1 MTESEFRT
9 LDPLADALD
18 EACARWFASPELAAL
33 KDALRKA
40 VASLPPTYSVSIDV
54 ELRVFDNEREQALN
68 LLTTGLNTD
77 HEGEPY
83 RISGDSSVHRYVAGG
98 EICEVPHDRCPQC
111 WGSWDYKHK
120 RPSCPQCGVQM
131 GSDVRLLLDSDV
143 CPYCDRGRITS
154 DNLTCGECGFTI
166 DPRYVTWG

>member
-18 EACARWFASPELAAL
+18 EAARWFASPELAAL

-54 ELRVFDNEREQALN
+54 ELRVFDNEREQAIN

-77 HEGEPY
+77 HGGEPY
-83 RISGDSSVHRYVAGG
+83 RISGTRRSTGTSPAGRFARCRTTAAHSAGEVGTTSTNARVARSAGF
-98 EICEVPHDRCPQC
+98 R
-111 WGSWDYKHK
+111 WGVTFACFWTA
-120 RPSCPQCGVQM
+120 
-131 GSDVRLLLDSDV
+131 
-143 CPYCDRGRITS
+143 TS
-154 DNLTCGECGFTI
+154 ARTAIVAASHPT
-166 DPRYVTWG
+166 T

>member
-18 EACARWFASPELAAL
+18 EACARWFASPALAAL

-54 ELRVFDNEREQALN
+54 ELRVFDTEREQALN

-77 HEGEPY
+77 HGGEPY

-111 WGSWDYKHK
+111 WGVGTTSTNARVARSAGFRWGVTFACSWTA
-120 RPSCPQCGVQM
+120 
-131 GSDVRLLLDSDV
+131 
-143 CPYCDRGRITS
+143 TS
-154 DNLTCGECGFTI
+154 ARTAIVAASHPT
-166 DPRYVTWG
+166 T

>member
-18 EACARWFASPELAAL
+18 EACRPLVRIARTGRSQGRATEGGRIAPA
-33 KDALRKA
+33 
-40 VASLPPTYSVSIDV
+40 DV
-54 ELRVFDNEREQALN
+54 LRVDRRRTAGLRQR
-68 LLTTGLNTD
+68 TGTSAQPPHDRPQHRSRGGAVPDIRGLV
-77 HEGEPY
+77 
-83 RISGDSSVHRYVAGG
+83 VHRYVAGG

-111 WGSWDYKHK
+111 WGSWDYKHE
-120 RPSCPQCGVQM
+120 RPSCPQCGIQM

>member
-54 ELRVFDNEREQALN
+54 ELRVFDNEREQVLN

-77 HEGEPY
+77 HGGGAVPDI
-83 RISGDSSVHRYVAGG
+83 RGLVGPPVRRRRGDLRGAA
-98 EICEVPHDRCPQC
+98 
-111 WGSWDYKHK
+111 
-120 RPSCPQCGVQM
+120 RPLPPVLGKLGLQARTPELPA
-131 GSDVRLLLDSDV
+131 VRDSD
-143 CPYCDRGRITS
+143 
-154 DNLTCGECGFTI
+154 GE
-166 DPRYVTWG
+166 